1 MLARLFA
8 HARRNVIGYL
18 ALFVALG
25 GTSYAATQLPKNSV
39 GTKQIKKGAVTGKKV
54 KDGSLTG
61 ADINAGTLGTVRFAT
76 NAGHASAAADATNAG
91 HASIADAVT
100 QSTFRAVGT
109 GVVQCDTQPGVFC
122 ATNNG
127 TCTNW
132 QNFGGGS
139 APAGFVKDAEGFV
152 HLRGQAVD
160 NSSGGAGCTGPG
172 DVFFLPPG
180 YRPSGGTEEFAA
192 AGCGGAG
199 SANVAVGTDGGV
211 TSGSG
216 CVSLSGITFKSG
228 G

>member
-1 MLARLFA
+1 MLARLA
-8 HARRNVIGYL
+8 SHARRNVVAYL

-76 NAGHASAAADATNAG
+76 NAANAG
-91 HASIADAVT
+91 HAAIADAVT
-100 QSTFRAVGT
+100 QPTFRAVGR
-109 GVVQCDTQPGVFC
+109 GIVQCDTQPGVFC
-122 ATNNG
+122 ATNNN

-132 QNFGGGS
+132 QNYATVIGGDF

-152 HLRGQAVD
+152 HLRGRVLD
-160 NSSGGAGCTGPG
+160 RTTGCAGSFGPA
-172 DVFFLPPG
+172 DIFFLPPG
-180 YRPSGGTEEFAA
+180 YRPSSTEEFDAA
-192 AGCGGAG
+192 ACGNGAG
-199 SANVAVGTDGGV
+199 YSGATNVDVGTDGGV
-211 TSGSG
+211 TAGNSAV